1 MAEAGSF
8 AERVKQQADIVRV
21 VGEYV
26 GLKKGGQN
34 MVGLCPFHNEK
45 TPSFAVH
52 PVRQIYHCFGCGV
65 GGDVF
70 SFVMEM
76 EKCSFPEAV
85 KMVAEKCGIAVP
97 REREHTPK
105 ERQENQQ
112 RRGLVELHQSA
123 AEFFA
128 RQLKDTA
135 EGRAAAAYL
144 EDRGIDAK
152 TIERFCLGYAPAA
165 GDALGRFL
173 KGKFSEKLAE
183 ASGLIVRDAGGRLYD
198 RFRRRVMFPIA
209 GESGKVIAFGG
220 RSLGD
225 DMPKYMNSPET
236 PIYTKSSVLYHLAGA
251 KEAIRKQCFAIL
263 VEGYMDVIAV
273 ARAGNANVVASCGT
287 SLAEPQV
294 KLLGRFARRVVV
306 NYDSDAAGQ
315 SATERSLGLLL
326 EQEFEIK
333 VLELPGGADPDD
345 FVRKNGAVAY
355 QKALAQS
362 PEYLAY
368 LIDHAKKMD
377 RSTPQGKLAA
387 VNYLMPYV
395 QKIPNR
401 LLRSEWASRIA
412 SVMEVD
418 EPVLRESLRR
428 AAAER
433 RSQLATSAEQLGPA
447 MKPVEKRLIQML
459 AEAQDIRGE
468 LAKRMQAENL
478 HTGLETEKIIALL
491 IEAALKDERPDPAA
505 LAEALEPKDRWLFF
519 AALFE
524 EVLESNWE
532 EAESCLISLKKRQV
546 EAELASLQRQ
556 LDAKPPGEELKRI
569 YGRKQ
574 LLQKELSQ
582 LRA

>member
-26 GLKKGGQN
+26 GLKKVGQN
-34 MVGLCPFHNEK
+34 MIGLCPFHNEK

-70 SFVMEM
+70 SFVMEV

-85 KMVAEKCGIAVP
+85 KTVAEKCGIAIP

-128 RQLKDTA
+128 RQLKDIA

-144 EDRGIDAK
+144 EDRGVDAK
-152 TIERFCLGYAPAA
+152 TTERFCLGYAPAS
-165 GDALGRFL
+165 GDALSRFL

-225 DMPKYMNSPET
+225 DMPKYVNSPET

-251 KEAIRKQCFAIL
+251 KEAIRREGFAIL

-287 SLAEPQV
+287 SLAGPQV
-294 KLLGRFARRVVV
+294 KLLGRFARRIVV
-306 NYDSDAAGQ
+306 NYDPDEAGQ

-333 VLELPGGADPDD
+333 VLELPDGADPDD
-345 FVRKNGAVAY
+345 FVRKNGAEAY

-433 RSQLATSAEQLGPA
+433 RSQVATSAEHLGPA

-478 HTGLETEKIIALL
+478 HAGLETEKIIALL
-491 IEAALKDERPDPAA
+491 IETALKDERQDPAA
-505 LAEALEPKDRWLFF
+505 LAEALEPKDRRLFF

-556 LDAKPPGEELKRI
+556 LDAKPAGEELKRI
-569 YGRKQ
+569 YGLKQ

-582 LRA
+582 LRT